1 LEQLVKTQIQR
12 SFSIHHVIYVVNCA
26 VEYMIYLLVG
36 GAVEGGAGFNAILP
50 KLLARQKKEI
60 EDNLQVKLSHVSHF
74 KVLTYG

>member
-1 LEQLVKTQIQR
+1 
-12 SFSIHHVIYVVNCA
+12 
-26 VEYMIYLLVG
+26 MIYLLVG

-74 KVLTYG
+74 KVLTYGPRNRESVSAKGFFAFGVFFSPD